1 MTFINFSSLRIRL
14 LALVMISVLPALG
27 LLFYAASVQRSEKEA
42 EIREDTV
49 DLAKA
54 VANNIEKLVEE
65 SRQILAVLSKLP
77 AVQNYDSTTCNAYF
91 SEFKELLPYNNIG
104 AVKLNG
110 DMFCSAFPLHNRK
123 INLSDRL
130 YIQTAMQKRIY
141 FIGEYHVGKVI
152 GKPSIAASFPILD
165 KKKVK
170 GVVYAAVDLYWFKDQ
185 MSKVRI
191 PEKATMTVIDRNGT
205 ILYRYPDAEQWM
217 GKNVLSREIIRIVL
231 DQKEGMAEAVGLDGK
246 KRIYAFTP
254 VHGTDNGMFVRIGIS
269 PEVAFVDINRRLVT
283 NLLLLLLL
291 ACLTCIVA
299 WFGGNYFIMNRI
311 RTLMKATED
320 LSKGNL
326 GSRVDVARQK
336 DEISQLGNSFN
347 AMAATLERQINER
360 KQAEEALIRS
370 EEKYRALFEESKDLI
385 FMSTPGGTYLD
396 MNPAGL
402 ELLGYSSK
410 EELFTVDITN
420 DIFVYPDQRSTYQTI
435 LREKG
440 YVKDFEITMKRRDGK
455 QLTVLSTA
463 TVVKNKNG
471 DVIAYRG
478 IQRDITEHKRL
489 EQQLLQAQKMEAV
502 GQLAGGIAHDFNNIL
517 TAIVGFGNLLK
528 RKLGSGAGLK
538 EKEYVEQIL
547 AAAERA
553 ADVVRSLL
561 TFSRKQVMD
570 PQQVN
575 LNDVVKRFEK
585 LLSRIIGE
593 DIEVEMLLAPGDV
606 IGLVDAGRIEQVLM
620 NLATNAR
627 DAMTRGGKLTI
638 STEMV
643 AIDDLFV
650 REHGYGK
657 PGPYA
662 LISVSDTGAGMK
674 PETLKKI
681 FEPFFTTK
689 ETGKGTGLGL
699 AMVYGIIKQHEGY
712 ITVSSKPGVGTTF
725 RIYLPAAT
733 VPGERCV
740 KQTVSPVLRD
750 GTETVLVAED
760 DAQLRELTEHILSQS
775 GYKVILARDGEEA
788 MTLFRESKDDIQLVI
803 LDVLMPKKSG
813 YDTYVEMKRIRPD
826 IKSIFFSGYT
836 ADRIRQ
842 DNLHL
847 GQINLLLKPVAPEDL
862 LVKVRTVLDA

>member
-1 MTFINFSSLRIRL
+1 
-14 LALVMISVLPALG
+14 
-27 LLFYAASVQRSEKEA
+27 
-42 EIREDTV
+42 
-49 DLAKA
+49 
-54 VANNIEKLVEE
+54 
-65 SRQILAVLSKLP
+65 
-77 AVQNYDSTTCNAYF
+77 
-91 SEFKELLPYNNIG
+91 
-104 AVKLNG
+104 
-110 DMFCSAFPLHNRK
+110 
-123 INLSDRL
+123 
-130 YIQTAMQKRIY
+130 
-141 FIGEYHVGKVI
+141 
-152 GKPSIAASFPILD
+152 
-165 KKKVK
+165 
-170 GVVYAAVDLYWFKDQ
+170 
-185 MSKVRI
+185 VR
-191 PEKATMTVIDRNGT
+191 
-205 ILYRYPDAEQWM
+205 
-217 GKNVLSREIIRIVL
+217 
-231 DQKEGMAEAVGLDGK
+231 
-246 KRIYAFTP
+246 
-254 VHGTDNGMFVRIGIS
+254 
-269 PEVAFVDINRRLVT
+269 
-283 NLLLLLLL
+283 
-291 ACLTCIVA
+291 
-299 WFGGNYFIMNRI
+299 
-311 RTLMKATED
+311 
-320 LSKGNL
+320 
-326 GSRVDVARQK
+326 
-336 DEISQLGNSFN
+336 
-347 AMAATLERQINER
+347 
-360 KQAEEALIRS
+360 
-370 EEKYRALFEESKDLI
+370 
-385 FMSTPGGTYLD
+385 
-396 MNPAGL
+396 
-402 ELLGYSSK
+402 
-410 EELFTVDITN
+410 
-420 DIFVYPDQRSTYQTI
+420 
-435 LREKG
+435 
-440 YVKDFEITMKRRDGK
+440 
-455 QLTVLSTA
+455 
-463 TVVKNKNG
+463 
-471 DVIAYRG
+471 
-478 IQRDITEHKRL
+478 
-489 EQQLLQAQKMEAV
+489 
-502 GQLAGGIAHDFNNIL
+502 
-517 TAIVGFGNLLK
+517 
-528 RKLGSGAGLK
+528 
-538 EKEYVEQIL
+538 
-547 AAAERA
+547 
-553 ADVVRSLL
+553 
-561 TFSRKQVMD
+561 
-570 PQQVN
+570 
-575 LNDVVKRFEK
+575 RFEK

-627 DAMTRGGKLTI
+627 DAMTRGGTLTI

-733 VPGERCV
+733 APGERCV